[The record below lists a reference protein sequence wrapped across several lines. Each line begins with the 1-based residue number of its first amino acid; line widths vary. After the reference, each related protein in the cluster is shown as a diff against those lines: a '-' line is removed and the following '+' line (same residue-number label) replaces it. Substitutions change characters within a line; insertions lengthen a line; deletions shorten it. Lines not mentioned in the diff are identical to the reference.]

1 MENNPEYFSEIVYLR
16 AFAILAVISI
26 HVSDYFT
33 EMATINFLTFLYMSI
48 DTFSHFAVPL
58 FVCISGFVLYNKYQ
72 GSYSLKIFY
81 KKRLLSV
88 VPQYTI
94 FSIFGILFIYVGCI
108 YLGKVWNF
116 DAINIIY
123 QYFAGTAMGHLWFF
137 VLIIQLYILYPVL
150 EKIFS
155 KSLETNKIRELLILL
170 LIVQILYH
178 IFSIKNIF
186 LIGTA
191 TIFLEYTFYF
201 VLGMYVRSHYL
212 DYKKMVMTFKHSYIL
227 FLPLLFATILGIGII
242 CITYFRYEVNS
253 QLSQIYK
260 WLFAIETP
268 FYYIL
273 IFTLCL
279 FIALKISEIIPNNLT
294 KFIHIIGRYSFGIY
308 LIHFFILLI
317 LTSILF
323 PKIGF
328 DMNNWLFY
336 PVVFTLVL
344 SLSLVL
350 VYIINKVPYHEYIIG
365 SLR

>member
-26 HVSDYFT
+26 HASDYFS
-33 EMATINFLTFLYMSI
+33 EMTTITFLTFLYMSI

-58 FVCISGFVLYNKYQ
+58 FVCISGFVLYNKYK
-72 GSYSLKIFY
+72 GSFSLKIFY

-94 FSIFGILFIYVGCI
+94 FSIFGILFIFVGCT

-116 DAINIIY
+116 DAANIIY
-123 QYFAGTAMGHLWFF
+123 QYFTGTAMGHLWFF
-137 VLIIQLYILYPVL
+137 VLIIQLYILYPII

-155 KSLETNKIRELLILL
+155 KSLENNKILELLIFL

-178 IFSIKNIF
+178 IFSIKNMF

-191 TIFLEYTFYF
+191 TLFLEYTLYF
-201 VLGMYVRSHYL
+201 ILGMYVRSHYL
-212 DYKKMVMTFKHSYIL
+212 DYKKKVMTFTHLYIL

-242 CITYFRYEVNS
+242 CVTYFRNDLDP
-253 QLSQIYK
+253 QLIQIYK
-260 WLFAIETP
+260 WIFAIETP

-273 IFTLCL
+273 IFILC
-279 FIALKISEIIPNNLT
+279 FYTALKISEVIPNKIS
-294 KFIHIIGRYSFGIY
+294 KFVQIIGKYSFGIY

-328 DMNNWLFY
+328 DVNNWLFY

-344 SLSLVL
+344 SVSLAF
-350 VYIINKVPYHEYIIG
+350 VYIIKKVPYHEYIIG
-365 SLR
+365 SSR